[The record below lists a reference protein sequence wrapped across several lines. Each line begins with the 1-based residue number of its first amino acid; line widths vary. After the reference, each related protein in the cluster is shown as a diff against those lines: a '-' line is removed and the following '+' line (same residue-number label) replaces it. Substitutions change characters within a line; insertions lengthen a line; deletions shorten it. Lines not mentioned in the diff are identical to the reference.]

1 MKMLVAALAVL
12 LASCT
17 TTQNADGST
26 QVTLHLAKLSQ
37 DLRESLLPA
46 PPQAAS
52 NSAAAPKTVS
62 TSVKVASPKVAI
74 SAKALKDL
82 QDVFECR
89 EQKSNFSFDKVL
101 YPYAT
106 SEPDSDSYTLKVPIT
121 VFGHKVSKA
130 TVFLSG
136 EGIYRAY
143 IPGQSLVALAKSA
156 GLKKTKDGYVRHM
169 DWRSLSVENYEG
181 IYYQCSVNYERY

>member
-1 MKMLVAALAVL
+1 MKMLVAALAIL

-37 DLRESLLPA
+37 DLRESLLPT
-46 PPQAAS
+46 PPQ
-52 NSAAAPKTVS
+52 
-62 TSVKVASPKVAI
+62 VASKPAAVVKPVHTPAKTATPKVAI
-74 SAKALKDL
+74 SAKALKEL

-89 EQKSNFSFDKVL
+89 EHKSNFNFEKAL
-101 YPYAT
+101 FPYAT
-106 SEPDSDSYTLKVPIT
+106 MDPRTDTYTLKVPIT
-121 VFGHKVSKA
+121 VFGHKASKA

-136 EGIYRAY
+136 EGIYRTY
-143 IPGQSLVALAKSA
+143 IPGQSIATLAKSA
-156 GLKKTKDGYVRHM
+156 GLKRTKNGYVRYM
-169 DWRSLSVENYEG
+169 DWRSLSVEDYEG